1 MARKIR
7 KRTIDFDEAISD
19 SISRELGLK
28 ELPLKDRVFKGA
40 LCVTALLTAV
50 VLLRITFL
58 GMLNQPYYL
67 GLALD
72 NMNQEIISVAPR
84 GIITDRYGKE
94 LVVNEQAFNAR
105 LEVPIMIKS
114 KEREKVLRAAR
125 EILGLTND
133 EVLDVISSADLE
145 RFPDVVLKRNIELK
159 QAIDIKSLSLES
171 LYVEDGYK
179 RNYPSVS
186 LAHVVGFV
194 GFGEDDSMLKGRA
207 GLEAYYDELLRG
219 EDGKKVIYKDAFGN
233 VEGSEVLS
241 ESKQGGEL
249 KTTLDYEFQE
259 YFYNRLLQGLQSLG
273 RTSGIGIALNPK
285 NGEVLALVSL
295 PSFDPNKVADSLS
308 QTNRPFF
315 NRAVSGAYN
324 PGSTIKPIHAAAV
337 LKENIVSP
345 DYQIFSQGYIE
356 IPNPYFPDKPSR
368 FLDWKPHGWV
378 NVYSALARSSNVYFY
393 ETVGGFQGLKGLGIE
408 RLKSYWEKFG
418 FGKLTGVDLPGEA
431 LGFLPDPEEKE
442 ERTGSPWRV
451 GDTYNVAIGQG
462 DISVNPLQLLNA
474 IVAIAEGGQAHTPH
488 FKAGDSA
495 LVLDISDLEP
505 VLKEIRKG
513 MEDAVSKPYGTAYS
527 LSDLPLKVAAKTG
540 SAQTANNTKTNALFV
555 GYGPANPPAGGQQVA
570 ILVLIED
577 AREGSLNAVPIAE
590 DVFRWYYNNRLNL

>member
-7 KRTIDFDEAISD
+7 KRLINFDEAVSD
-19 SISRELGLK
+19 SISREFGLK
-28 ELPLKDRVFKGA
+28 ELPLSGRVFKIV
-40 LCVTALLTAV
+40 LCITTLLVAV

-58 GMLNQPYYL
+58 GVLNQSYYL
-67 GLALD
+67 EIALD
-72 NMNQEIISVAPR
+72 NMNQEIMSVAPR
-84 GIITDRYGKE
+84 GLITDRYGKE
-94 LVVNEQAFNAR
+94 LVSNEPAFNVR
-105 LEVPIMIKS
+105 LEVPTMIKS
-114 KEREKVLRAAR
+114 KEREKVLRATH

-133 EVLDVISSADLE
+133 EVLDIISSANLE
-145 RFPDVVLKRNIELK
+145 RFPDVVLKRDIELK
-159 QAIDIKSLSLES
+159 QAIDIKSLGLES
-171 LYVEDGYK
+171 LYAEDSYK

-186 LAHVVGFV
+186 LAHAVGFV
-194 GFGEDDSMLKGRA
+194 GFSEDDNTLKGRA

-219 EDGKKVIYKDAFGN
+219 KDGKKIIYKDALGN
-233 VEGSEVLS
+233 IEGTEILS
-241 ESKQGGEL
+241 EFEQGGEL

-295 PSFDPNKVADSLS
+295 PSFNPNKVADSLS
-308 QTNRPFF
+308 GSNRPFF
-315 NRAVSGAYN
+315 NRAVSGAYS
-324 PGSTIKPIHAAAV
+324 PGSAIKPIHAAAI
-337 LKENIVSP
+337 LEENVVSP

-393 ETVGGFQGLKGLGIE
+393 ETVGGFENLKGLGIK
-408 RLKSYWEKFG
+408 RLTSYWEKFG
-418 FGKLTGVDLPGEA
+418 FGKLTGIDLPGEA
-431 LGFLPDPEEKE
+431 LGFLPNPEEKE

-462 DISVNPLQLLNA
+462 DILINPLQLLDA
-474 IVAIAEGGQAHTPH
+474 IVAIAEGGRVYAPH

-495 LVLDISDLEP
+495 LVLDISDLETEF
-505 VLKEIRKG
+505 KEIKKG

-527 LSDLPLKVAAKTG
+527 LSNLPLKVAAKTG

-555 GYGPANPPAGGQQVA
+555 GYGPANPSAGGQQVA

-577 AREGSLNAVPIAE
+577 AKEGSLNAIPVAE
-590 DVFRWYYNNRLNL
+590 DVFRWYYEKRLK